1 MNSPTNQ
8 THVSF
13 KTDFGVEFGIL
24 TCFDIMFEKPLIDLH
39 KLGIKDIIFPTAWVD
54 GYPMFLG
61 KNKEILDPRKKERK
75 TIRFYAGLLP

>member
-1 MNSPTNQ
+1 MNLYLEPQMDYPVNQ

-24 TCFDIMFEKPLIDLH
+24 ICFDIMFEKPLIDLN
-39 KLGIKDIIFPTAWVD
+39 KLGIKNIVFPTAWVD

-61 KNKEILDPRKKERK
+61 NINMSSRTVL
-75 TIRFYAGLLP
+75 